1 MVIIY
6 RCNAIPQTNLSK
18 HNLAKISPK
27 TRPIT
32 SSIASPIRL
41 SISDFKMALTLQNL
55 KPIYAVALITMSPS
69 IFIHV
74 NYVAAHKHDLILI
87 PNQTIHSSGQGVLVL
102 EISATPYIFTFKL
115 YDWVRPDLS
124 GKPRP
129 LNIDRGMQNLD
140 FNRQGQRVFDE
151 HVSKPSVILRG
162 RDWQKVHLPTHP
174 LHFYDVYRYEFDSE
188 IELDT
193 DGDTMHVMSLVEG
206 TAIQIETDNGMSTR
220 FNYVETF
227 VIPAVTGKYKLVNLG
242 QGRAKV
248 VHVVMKRV

>member
-1 MVIIY
+1 
-6 RCNAIPQTNLSK
+6 
-18 HNLAKISPK
+18 
-27 TRPIT
+27 
-32 SSIASPIRL
+32 
-41 SISDFKMALTLQNL
+41 
-55 KPIYAVALITMSPS
+55 MSPS

-151 HVSKPSVILRG
+151 HVSKPSVIQRG